1 MKAEPACHKK
11 YNSLLKS
18 AILLD
23 AVVTQ
28 TIGTMGCTKVAE
40 RVAWQWKIKPG
51 DFVIPGAIGRHP
63 CLDDSV
69 VIPCESMW
77 VTNFIGRDV
86 DGVETGL

>member
-1 MKAEPACHKK
+1 MSLDSACRFIVEVPDSGEQSRAPE
-11 YNSLLKS
+11 YASRAVLKWKVS
-18 AILLD
+18 RAYR
-23 AVVTQ
+23 VT
-28 TIGTMGCTKVAE
+28 CN
-40 RVAWQWKIKPG
+40 
-51 DFVIPGAIGRHP
+51 AIGRHP

>member
-1 MKAEPACHKK
+1 MVRR
-11 YNSLLKS
+11 LK
-18 AILLD
+18 L
-23 AVVTQ
+23 VT
-28 TIGTMGCTKVAE
+28 GLA
-40 RVAWQWKIKPG
+40 RP
-51 DFVIPGAIGRHP
+51 VIAATIGRHP

>member
-1 MKAEPACHKK
+1 MSPVFVQGTFTPQVHAHVGRTDATE
-11 YNSLLKS
+11 S
-18 AILLD
+18 AVGSIFE
-23 AVVTQ
+23 
-28 TIGTMGCTKVAE
+28 INVA
-40 RVAWQWKIKPG
+40 RADPLMRN
-51 DFVIPGAIGRHP
+51 AIGRHP